1 MKKQFSLPLITLLF
15 SGCIAIRVY
24 VPHSSPESSD
34 PLRGFTEEESKDTS
48 AKSKPSVPFVTVE
61 DETENGETFGRRSPS
76 LFFLS
81 PRNLENYYG
90 TLPQLIEKE
99 IALNP
104 GLYPIKGKHKITIR
118 QFSLLANDICYKN
131 ITSVDLHITV
141 ESEKPKKRIL
151 DFNHNDS
158 LESRVTDC
166 TFTLATAPA
175 FLGWVIYLPYVSFR
189 GNREDQ
195 LNQMGR
201 IAILTFFEKLRESL
215 PKK

>member
-1 MKKQFSLPLITLLF
+1 M
-15 SGCIAIRVY
+15 Y
-24 VPHSSPESSD
+24 VPHSSPKSSD
-34 PLRGFTEEESKDTS
+34 PLRGFTEEEQEDTS
-48 AKSKPSVPFVTVE
+48 ANSKPSVPFVTVE
-61 DETENGETFGRRSPS
+61 DKTENGEVFGRRSPS

-81 PRNLENYYG
+81 PRNLENHYG

-104 GLYPIKGKHKITIR
+104 GLYPAKSKYKITIH
-118 QFSLLANDICYKN
+118 QFSLLANDVCYKN

-141 ESEKPKKRIL
+141 ESEKPKKQIL
-151 DFNHNDS
+151 DFNYSDS

-175 FLGWVIYLPYVSFR
+175 FVGWVIYLPYLSFR

-201 IAILTFFEKLRESL
+201 IAVLTFFEKLRESF